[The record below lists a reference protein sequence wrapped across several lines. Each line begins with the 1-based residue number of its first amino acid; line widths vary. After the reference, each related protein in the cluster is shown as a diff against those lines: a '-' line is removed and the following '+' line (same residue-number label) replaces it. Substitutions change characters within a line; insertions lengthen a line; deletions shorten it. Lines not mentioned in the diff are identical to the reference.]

1 MHRDC
6 AVRLTS
12 SRPGVGNWARGR
24 GVRGERC
31 FDATFSEG
39 WAHLN
44 SAIAEAPIESEAG
57 MRVASRGVLAAAMAV
72 VVALHAVLIM
82 ALQPHAIAASR
93 NC

>member
-1 MHRDC
+1 
-6 AVRLTS
+6 
-12 SRPGVGNWARGR
+12 
-24 GVRGERC
+24 
-31 FDATFSEG
+31 
-39 WAHLN
+39 LN